1 MLKIALIS
9 IGILIAVW
17 FIVIVYIVYYFKPP
31 EDPYGN

>member
-9 IGILIAVW
+9 ISMLVAMWLIAM
-17 FIVIVYIVYYFKPP
+17 IYIVYYFEEP